1 MVLESEAIEA
11 AYIGCLVITDCEQIV
26 SKTDTEETTSSRWA
40 QGLKAIVQSK
50 TPHCTL
56 ANASCA
62 SPAAQRPS
70 PLSCNSGECVYPM
83 TGTTIKTDKLVKEYG
98 GNRVVDQVS
107 LEVSTGEIVGL
118 LGPNGA
124 GKTTTFRMMIGFETP
139 TAGSVHYNDEDITTL
154 PIHLR
159 ARRGVSYLAQQTS
172 IFRRMTVR
180 DNLKAVLE
188 AHKVSSGEIR
198 DTVERLE
205 EELGI
210 GHLRRR
216 VAERLSGGE
225 MRRVEIARALTTK
238 PKFLFLDE
246 PFAGIDPRT
255 IEDIQQIIA
264 SLRDKGLGILITD
277 HNVRETLQITDRSY
291 MLLKGVVTVSGTVE
305 EIAANEE
312 IRREYITERIV
323 RDLEASRREG

>member
-1 MVLESEAIEA
+1 
-11 AYIGCLVITDCEQIV
+11 
-26 SKTDTEETTSSRWA
+26 
-40 QGLKAIVQSK
+40 
-50 TPHCTL
+50 
-56 ANASCA
+56 
-62 SPAAQRPS
+62 
-70 PLSCNSGECVYPM
+70 M